1 MKKEM
6 EEIDKMIREAL
17 SDQEAQFYEDLNEP
31 PVLQKLGEVYKS
43 QLGWLALVM
52 NVIMLFLAVL
62 AVYSIISLWNASEM
76 LAMIRWAVVSILSVM
91 AIGILKLYFWM
102 QMDKND
108 IRRELKRI
116 ELQIAALLHKLE
128 Q

>member
-17 SDQEAQFYEDLNEP
+17 SDQEAQFYEELDEP
-31 PVLQKLGEVYKS
+31 SVFHKLGEVYKS

-52 NVIMLFLAVL
+52 NVIMLLLVIL
-62 AVYSIISLWNASEM
+62 AVYSIISLWNAHEM
-76 LAMIRWAVVSILSVM
+76 LVMIRWAVIAILSVM

-108 IRRELKRI
+108 LKRELKRI

-128 Q
+128 K

>member
-17 SDQEAQFYEDLNEP
+17 SEEEAKFYEDLNEP
-31 PVLQKLGEVYKS
+31 SVLQKLGEVYKS

-52 NVIMLFLAVL
+52 NVVMLFLAILALYAIISFWNAPETLEMLRWATVGIFSVL
-62 AVYSIISLWNASEM
+62 A
-76 LAMIRWAVVSILSVM
+76 
-91 AIGILKLYFWM
+91 IGLLKLYFWM

-108 IRRELKRI
+108 LKRELKRI
-116 ELQIAALLHKLE
+116 ELQIAALIHKLDR
-128 Q
+128 